1 MYIVVGLGNPGKEYE
16 NTRHNIGFMAI
27 DKLSDKLGIKVE
39 KNKHKA
45 LIGKDTVNHETVMLA
60 KPQTFMNLSGEAVI
74 DILNFYKETPE
85 KVIVIVD
92 DIDLP
97 LGKVR
102 IKRKGSAG
110 THNGLKSIVAC
121 TNSQDFIRVKV
132 GVGQNRDI
140 DLVNFVLGG
149 FSKEE
154 RITIDEAIE
163 KVCEAVTMIT
173 EGKISEAMNKFNWH
187 LMDVQCTPLQI
198 TVYTVGAASGR
209 PK

>member
-27 DKLSDKLGIKVE
+27 DKLSEKLGIAVE

-45 LIGKDTVNHETVMLA
+45 LIGKDTVNQETVMLV
-60 KPQTFMNLSGEAVI
+60 KPQTFMNLSGESVI
-74 DILNFYKETPE
+74 DILNFYKEKPE

-97 LGKVR
+97 VGKVR

-140 DLVNFVLGG
+140 DLVNFVLGA

-154 RITIDEAIE
+154 KGIIDNAIE
-163 KVCEAVTMIT
+163 KVCEAVMMIVD
-173 EGKISEAMNKFNWH
+173 GNINKAMNEFN
-187 LMDVQCTPLQI
+187 
-198 TVYTVGAASGR
+198 
-209 PK
+209 

>member
-27 DKLSDKLGIKVE
+27 DKLSEKLNISVE

-45 LIGKDTVNHETVMLA
+45 LIGKDTVNQETVMLV
-60 KPQTFMNLSGEAVI
+60 KPQTFMNLSGESVI
-74 DILNFYKETPE
+74 DILNFYKEKPE

-110 THNGLKSIVAC
+110 THNGLKSIVSC

-154 RITIDEAIE
+154 KVIIDEAID
-163 KVCEAVTMIT
+163 KVCDAVLMIT
-173 EGKISEAMNKFNWH
+173 EGNINKAMNEFN
-187 LMDVQCTPLQI
+187 
-198 TVYTVGAASGR
+198 
-209 PK
+209 

>member
-27 DKLSDKLGIKVE
+27 DKLSEKLNISVE

-45 LIGKDTVNHETVMLA
+45 LIGKDTVNHETVMLV
-60 KPQTFMNLSGEAVI
+60 KPQTFMNLSGEAVS
-74 DILNFYKETPE
+74 DILNFYKESPE
-85 KVIVIVD
+85 KVVVIVD

-110 THNGLKSIVAC
+110 THNGLKSIVSC

-132 GVGQNRDI
+132 GVGQNRNI
-140 DLVNFVLGG
+140 DLVDFVLGG

-154 RITIDEAIE
+154 KIVIDEALE

-173 EGKISEAMNKFNWH
+173 DGNIAKAMNKFNWQRSCH
-187 LMDVQCTPLQI
+187 PDS
-198 TVYTVGAASGR
+198 SGGICS
-209 PK
+209 

>member
-27 DKLSDKLGIKVE
+27 DKLSEKLNIPVE
-39 KNKHKA
+39 KNKHKS
-45 LIGKDTVNHETVMLA
+45 LIGKDTIKQESLMLV

-74 DILNFYKETPE
+74 DILNFYKQKPE

-97 LGKVR
+97 LGKIR
-102 IKRKGSAG
+102 IKKKGSAG
-110 THNGLKSIVAC
+110 THNGLKSIVSC
-121 TNSQDFIRVKV
+121 TNSQDFIRIKV

-140 DLVNFVLGG
+140 DLVNYVLGA

-154 RITIDEAIE
+154 KQIIDDNIE
-163 KVCEAVTMIT
+163 KVCEAVLMIT
-173 EGKISEAMNKFNWH
+173 EGKMSEAMNKFN
-187 LMDVQCTPLQI
+187 
-198 TVYTVGAASGR
+198 
-209 PK
+209 

>member
-27 DKLSDKLGIKVE
+27 DKLSEKLGIAVE

-45 LIGKDTVNHETVMLA
+45 LIGKDTINHETVMLV
-60 KPQTFMNLSGEAVI
+60 KPQTFMNLSGESVI
-74 DILNFYKETPE
+74 DILNFYKESPE

-132 GVGQNRDI
+132 GVGQNRNI
-140 DLVNFVLGG
+140 DLVDFVLGG

-154 RITIDEAIE
+154 KIVIDEAIE
-163 KVCEAVTMIT
+163 KVAEAVVMI
-173 EGKISEAMNKFNWH
+173 ISGDINKAMNSFN
-187 LMDVQCTPLQI
+187 
-198 TVYTVGAASGR
+198 
-209 PK
+209 